1 MISNLILRQIKN
13 LPPLPKSV
21 IEVQKITSDPNAS
34 IKDLVKV
41 IKEDPMMSANLLK
54 VANSPLYGF
63 TRQIK
68 TVDQAVA
75 LFGMSTV
82 KGFVVSFA
90 IRNTL
95 KFDLSAYGISE
106 ARFHDV
112 SVKRNALAVNWY
124 KKERSK
130 LDIMATDSF
139 LIDIGAVVI
148 SLVLVS
154 EGKADEF
161 REELQKENRYKVELK
176 YIGATT
182 GEVTA
187 EIFKHW
193 HFSSDLVEPIAH
205 IDMPSKTE
213 EYFEYAASL
222 KVLRTAID
230 LLKDDENS
238 KEKAIKLINQYN
250 LNGQAFLEAW
260 DVVIEGKE

>member
-1 MISNLILRQIKN
+1 MISNIVLRQIKN

-21 IEVQKITSDPNAS
+21 LEVQKITSDPNAS

-41 IKEDPMMSANLLK
+41 IKEDPLITANLLK

-63 TRQIK
+63 SRQIK
-68 TVDQAVA
+68 TIDQAVA

-82 KGFVVSFA
+82 KGFVISFA

-106 ARFHDV
+106 ERFHSV
-112 SVKRNALAVNWY
+112 SMKRNALAINWY
-124 KKERSK
+124 KKDRSK

-139 LIDIGAVVI
+139 LIDVGAVVI
-148 SLVLVS
+148 SLVLVG
-154 EGKADEF
+154 EGRAEEF
-161 REELQKENRYKVELK
+161 RKELEKENRYKVEIK
-176 YIGATT
+176 YVGGTT
-182 GEVTA
+182 SEITA

-193 HFSSDLVEPIAH
+193 HFSQDLIEPIAN

-222 KVLRTAID
+222 KVLRTAVD
-230 LLKDDENS
+230 LLKDDENA
-238 KEKAIKLINQYN
+238 KEKALQLIDKYN
-250 LNGQAFLEAW
+250 LNPITFEEAW
-260 DVVIEGKE
+260 NIVMEGK

>member
-1 MISNLILRQIKN
+1 MISDIVLRQIKS

-21 IEVQKITSDPNAS
+21 LEVQKITSDPNSS
-34 IKDLVKV
+34 IRDLVKV
-41 IKEDPMMSANLLK
+41 IKEDPLLTANLLK
-54 VANSPLYGF
+54 AANSPLYGF

-82 KGFVVSFA
+82 KGFVISFA

-95 KFDLSAYGISE
+95 RFDLSAYGISE
-106 ARFHDV
+106 ERFHDV
-112 SVKRNALAVNWY
+112 AIKRNALAVNWY

-139 LIDIGAVVI
+139 LIDVGAVVI
-148 SLVLVS
+148 SLVLIS
-154 EGKADEF
+154 EGKADTF
-161 REELQKENRYKVELK
+161 REELKKENRYKVELK

-182 GEVTA
+182 SEVTA

-193 HFSSDLVEPIAH
+193 HFSKDLVEPIAN

-222 KVLRTAID
+222 RVLRSAVD
-230 LLKDDENS
+230 LLKDDENA
-238 KEKAIKLINQYN
+238 KEKAIELVKKFN
-250 LNGQAFLEAW
+250 LNAVAFLEAW
-260 DVVIEGKE
+260 DVVIEGKK

>member
-1 MISNLILRQIKN
+1 MISKLVLNRIKS

-21 IEVQKITSDPNAS
+21 MEVQKITSDPNAS
-34 IKDLVKV
+34 IKDLIKV
-41 IKEDPMMSANLLK
+41 VKEDPMIAANLLK

-63 TRQIK
+63 SKQIK

-82 KGFVVSFA
+82 KGFVISFA

-95 KFDLSAYGISE
+95 KFDLSAYGIDE
-106 ARFHDV
+106 NRFHNV
-112 SVKRNALAVNWY
+112 SLKRNALAINWY

-139 LIDIGAVVI
+139 LIDVGAVII

-154 EGKADEF
+154 EGKANEF
-161 REELQKENRYKVELK
+161 REELKEENRYKVELK

-182 GEVTA
+182 AEVTA

-193 HFSSDLVEPIAH
+193 HFSKDLIEPMEN
-205 IDMPSKTE
+205 IDMPSKSE
-213 EYFEYAASL
+213 NYFEYAASL
-222 KVLRTAID
+222 RVLRTAID
-230 LLKDDENS
+230 LLKDDEKS
-238 KEKAIKLINQYN
+238 KEKALDLIKKYKLDE
-250 LNGQAFLEAW
+250 ASFLEAW
-260 DVVIEGKE
+260 NIVMEGEK